1 MTMMIRG
8 KNKKKTRRKTR
19 RRRNIIKRTI
29 IIIRKISRVK
39 IRIIVAVTLIFILTP
54 TFQPVNIILHL

>member
-8 KNKKKTRRKTR
+8 KNKKKTRRKTTR
-19 RRRNIIKRTI
+19 RRKIRRRTI
-29 IIIRKISRVK
+29 RRRKLSRVK